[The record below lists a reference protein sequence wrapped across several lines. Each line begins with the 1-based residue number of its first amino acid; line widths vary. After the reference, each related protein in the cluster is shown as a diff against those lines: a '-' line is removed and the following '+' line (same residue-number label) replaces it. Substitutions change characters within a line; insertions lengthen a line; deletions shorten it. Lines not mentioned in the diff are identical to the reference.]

1 MNRDRQSP
9 PAPWQFRGGDPG
21 DWLCQKEFGMLK
33 KKMRRELLKNFGQ
46 YFSLFILVLLAVM
59 VYAGFAADPIG
70 GGKARDAFHKESN
83 LASAWLYG
91 EGFSAEDLEA
101 VRDLSFVEDA
111 QLRTS
116 VTGSAPD
123 FGDAELDMYLETEN
137 LVNKPVT
144 VEGADFDPSDPDGFW
159 LCETFAQAWDIHVG
173 DDFTASYDGIL
184 ITKSVKGIVVSP
196 EYEYMC
202 ASTDADTNYKNI
214 GYVYMDYEGF
224 PVREFMVHM
233 IETGKIDAEEIE
245 KHLDEYED
253 LLKTP
258 QGLIVKTALSLGTIS
273 DQILLTFAKTVDE
286 AQLFDLLPYTQLIL
300 TATDGVKILDKE
312 SEIAEAIDNN
322 YAVMIDEH
330 SVDGIER
337 LTAELAQHEGFS
349 YVFMAVFLAIAVL
362 IIMTGTSRM
371 VEQQRTQI
379 GTLNAMGMSRGK
391 ITRHYLSY
399 SLVTAIAGSIAGLL
413 LGYFWVGNWIV
424 SLFSTYY
431 TVPGWTAGADW
442 TFLAVPLFIIAVC
455 VLSAWLSCRR
465 LLKIA
470 PSEALRPAP
479 PKKGEHI
486 LFEKLPFWNKLGFRS
501 RYNLR
506 DISRYKLRA
515 LMCIFGTMTG
525 MFLLSGTIGALDMLD
540 GMYEWYFNKIQHF
553 GYEAMLEADMSIKNA
568 DLLSADTNGELVMQA
583 GIEVAAHEHAVN
595 TEKSTQSLTV
605 IEGKGL
611 YNITDP
617 SMNVIDLPEGTVA
630 VTRRLAKKMGLSVG
644 DTIWWHIYE
653 ENDWHES
660 TVGAINRTPV
670 TSGIT
675 ILRSDFEKEGE
686 DFTPTLLCTDTAL
699 TGEEADGIAAIYSVA
714 QLRAAFEETM
724 QIIWVLIVVMVI
736 FAVILIVAV
745 LYNSGSLSFHERIR
759 ELATLKVLG
768 LSDGKIRS
776 LLTIENIWLSLI
788 GIVLGAPLARP
799 LLEAMMNSNGENYDM
814 LAVMKPSD
822 YILGAAAVLAIS
834 VLVSFLFS
842 GRIRKLDMVGT
853 LKGAE

>member
-1 MNRDRQSP
+1 
-9 PAPWQFRGGDPG
+9 
-21 DWLCQKEFGMLK
+21 MLGR
-33 KKMRRELLKNFGQ
+33 KMRRELLKNFGQ

-59 VYAGFAADPIG
+59 VYVGFAADPIG

-91 EGFSAEDLEA
+91 EGFTADNLEA
-101 VRDLSFVEDA
+101 VRGLPYVESA

-116 VTGSAPD
+116 VKGSAPACE
-123 FGDAELDMYLETEN
+123 DAEIDLYLETEN

-144 VEGADFDPSDPDGFW
+144 VEGEDFDPADPDGFW
-159 LCETFAQAWDIHVG
+159 ICKTFAREWNIGVG
-173 DDFTASYDGIL
+173 DDFTVSYDGTQ
-184 ITKSVKGIVVSP
+184 ITKRVKGIVVSP

-202 ASTDADTNYKNI
+202 ASTDVDTNYRNI

-224 PVREFMVHM
+224 PVRDFMVHM
-233 IETGKIDAEEIE
+233 IESGRITAEEIE

-253 LLKTP
+253 LLETP
-258 QGLIVKTALSLGTIS
+258 EGMIVKAALSMGAVS
-273 DQILLTFAKTVDE
+273 DQILLTFAQTVDE
-286 AQLFDLLPYTQLIL
+286 SQLFDMLPSTQLIL
-300 TATDGVKILDKE
+300 RAEDGTDILKKE
-312 SEIAEAIDNN
+312 SEIADAIDNN

-349 YVFMAVFLAIAVL
+349 YVFMVVFLAIAVL

-379 GTLNAMGMSRGK
+379 GTLNALGMERGK

-413 LGYFWVGNWIV
+413 LGYFWVGRWIV

-431 TVPGWTAGADW
+431 TVPGWVAGADW
-442 TFLAVPLFIIAVC
+442 TFLAVPAVIIAVC
-455 VLSAWLSCRR
+455 VLSSWMSCRR
-465 LLKIA
+465 LLKVA

-486 LFEKLPFWNKLGFRS
+486 LFEKLPFWDRLGFRS

-515 LMCIFGTMTG
+515 LMGVLGTMTG
-525 MFLLSGTIGALDMLD
+525 MFLLTGTIGALSMLD
-540 GMYEWYFNKIQHF
+540 QMYDWYFEKIQSF
-553 GYEAMLEADMSIKNA
+553 SCEAMLEADISLKNA
-568 DLLSADTNGELVMQA
+568 DRLSLDTDGELVMQA
-583 GIEVAAHEHAVN
+583 GIEVAPRDHAVN
-595 TEKSTQSLTV
+595 KEKSTQVLTV

-617 SMNVIDLPEGTVA
+617 DMNVIPLPEGTVA
-630 VTRRLAKKMGLSVG
+630 VTRRLAKKMNLSVG

-653 ENDWHES
+653 QNDWHES
-660 TVGAINRTPV
+660 VIGAINRTPV

-675 ILRSDFEKEGE
+675 ILRSDLEKAGC
-686 DFTPTLLCTDTAL
+686 DYTPTLLCTDQTL
-699 TGEEADGIAAIYSVA
+699 TGEEAEGISAVYSVA
-714 QLRAAFEETM
+714 QLRKAFEETM
-724 QIIWVLIVVMVI
+724 QIVWVLIVVMVV

-759 ELATLKVLG
+759 ELATLRVLG
-768 LSDGKIRS
+768 LSDSKIRS
-776 LLTIENIWLSLI
+776 LLTIQNLWLSVI
-788 GIVLGAPLARP
+788 GIILGIPLARP

-814 LAVMKPSD
+814 LAKLQLSD
-822 YILGAAAVLAIS
+822 YLLGAGCVLLLS
-834 VLVSFLFS
+834 VLVSFMFA

>member
-1 MNRDRQSP
+1 
-9 PAPWQFRGGDPG
+9 
-21 DWLCQKEFGMLK
+21 MLK
-33 KKMRRELLKNFGQ
+33 RKMRRELLKNFGQ

-70 GGKARDAFHKESN
+70 GGAARDSFHRKSN

-91 EGFSAEDLEA
+91 EGFTQENLEA
-101 VRDLSFVEDA
+101 VRALPYVESA

-116 VTGSAPD
+116 VTGSAPEQ
-123 FGDAELDMYLETEN
+123 GDAQIDLYLQTEN

-144 VEGADFDPSDPDGFW
+144 EEGEDFDPSDPDGFW
-159 LCETFAQAWDIHVG
+159 LCRTFARAWDIHVG
-173 DDFTASYDGIL
+173 DDFTVSYDGIR
-184 ITKSVKGIVVSP
+184 ITKQVKGIVVSP

-202 ASTDADTNYKNI
+202 ASTDVDTNYRNI

-224 PVREFMVHM
+224 PVRDFLIHR
-233 IETGKIDAEEIE
+233 IE
-245 KHLDEYED
+245 KGKMKSILTAFAEAADE
-253 LLKTP
+253 KM
-258 QGLIVKTALSLGTIS
+258 
-273 DQILLTFAKTVDE
+273 
-286 AQLFDLLPYTQLIL
+286 LFDLLPYTQLIL
-300 TATDGVKILDKE
+300 RAPEGTSILEKE
-312 SEIAEAIDNN
+312 TEIAKALHDN

-330 SVDGIER
+330 SIDGIER

-379 GTLNAMGMSRGK
+379 GTLNAIGMERGK

-399 SLVTAIAGSIAGLL
+399 SLVTACAGSAAGLL
-413 LGYFWVGNWIV
+413 LGYFWVGRWIV

-442 TFLAVPLFIIAVC
+442 TFLAIPLVIIAVC
-455 VLSAWLSCRR
+455 VLSAWLSCRK
-465 LLKIA
+465 LLNVA
-470 PSEALRPAP
+470 PSEALRPSP
-479 PKKGEHI
+479 PRKGQHI

-515 LMCIFGTMTG
+515 LMCVLGTMTG
-525 MFLLSGTIGALDMLD
+525 MFLLTGTIGALGMMDD
-540 GMYEWYFNKIQHF
+540 MYEWYFERIQNF
-553 GYEAMLEADMSIKNA
+553 QYEAMLEDVSLEQADSLR
-568 DLLSADTNGELVMQA
+568 DDTDGELVMQA
-583 GIEVAAHEHAVN
+583 GIEVASHDHAVN
-595 TEKSTQSLTV
+595 AEKSTQVMTV
-605 IEGKGL
+605 IEGRGL

-617 SMNVIDLPEGTVA
+617 GTDVISLPEGTVA

-653 ENDWHES
+653 HNDWHES
-660 TVGAINRTPV
+660 KIGAINRTPV
-670 TSGIT
+670 VSGIT
-675 ILRSDFEKEGE
+675 MLRSDFEAQGC
-686 DFTPTLLCTDTAL
+686 DYAPTLLCTDKTL
-699 TGEEADGIAAIYSVA
+699 TGDEAEGITAVYRVEE
-714 QLRAAFEETM
+714 LRAAFEETM
-724 QIIWVLIVVMVI
+724 SIVWVLIVVMVI
-736 FAVILIVAV
+736 FAVILITAV

-759 ELATLKVLG
+759 ELATLRVLG
-768 LSDGKIRS
+768 LSDSKIRS
-776 LLTIENIWLSLI
+776 LLTIQNLWLSIL
-788 GIVLGAPLARP
+788 GILLGAPLATP

-814 LAVMKPSD
+814 IASLRLTD
-822 YILGAAAVLAIS
+822 YLLGGACVLILS
-834 VLVSFLFS
+834 VLVSFLFA

>member
-1 MNRDRQSP
+1 
-9 PAPWQFRGGDPG
+9 
-21 DWLCQKEFGMLK
+21 MLRR
-33 KKMRRELLKNFGQ
+33 KMRRELLKNFGQ

-70 GGKARDAFHKESN
+70 GRIARDSFHTESN

-91 EGFSAEDLEA
+91 EGFTQENLEA
-101 VRDLSFVEDA
+101 VRALPYVENA

-123 FGDAELDMYLETEN
+123 QDDAEIDLYLETEN

-144 VEGADFDPSDPDGFW
+144 EEGEDFDPTDPDGFW
-159 LCETFAQAWDIHVG
+159 LCRTFANAWDIHVG
-173 DDFTASYDGIL
+173 DDFTVSYDGIPV
-184 ITKSVKGIVVSP
+184 TKQVKGIVVSP

-202 ASTDADTNYKNI
+202 ASTDVDTNYKNI

-224 PVREFMVHM
+224 PVRDFMIHL
-233 IETGKIDAEEIE
+233 IETGKISAGTIE
-245 KHLDEYED
+245 KHLDDYED
-253 LLKTP
+253 LLETP
-258 QGLIVKTALSLGTIS
+258 EGMIVKAALSMGTAS
-273 DQILLTFAKTVDE
+273 DSILLTFAKTVDE
-286 AQLFDLLPYTQLIL
+286 KHLFDMLPYTQLIL
-300 TATDGVKILDKE
+300 RAQEGTPILEKE
-312 SEIAEAIDNN
+312 TEIAKTLDEN

-330 SVDGIER
+330 SIDGIER

-379 GTLNAMGMSRGK
+379 GTLNAIGMDRGK

-399 SLVTAIAGSIAGLL
+399 SLVTSCAGSIAGLL

-431 TVPGWTAGADW
+431 TVPGWKAGADW
-442 TFLAVPLFIIAVC
+442 TFLAIPLVIIGVC
-455 VLSAWLSCRR
+455 VLSAWFSCRK
-465 LLKIA
+465 LLRVA

-479 PKKGEHI
+479 PKQGQHI

-515 LMCIFGTMTG
+515 VMCVLGTMTG
-525 MFLLSGTIGALDMLD
+525 MFLLTGTIGALGMMDD
-540 GMYEWYFNKIQHF
+540 MYEWYFERIQNF
-553 GYEAMLEADMSIKNA
+553 RYEAMLEADMSVE
-568 DLLSADTNGELVMQA
+568 SADRLRMDTDGELVMQT
-583 GIEVAAHEHAVN
+583 GIEVAAREHAVN
-595 TEKSTQSLTV
+595 AEKSTQVMTV
-605 IEGKGL
+605 IEGTGL

-617 SMNVIDLPEGTVA
+617 SSNVIPLPEGTVA

-653 ENDWHES
+653 RNDWHS
-660 TVGAINRTPV
+660 SKIGAINRTPV
-670 TSGIT
+670 VSGIT
-675 ILRSDFEKEGE
+675 MLRSDFEAEGC
-686 DFTPTLLCTDTAL
+686 DYAPTLLCTDKTL
-699 TGEEADGIAAIYSVA
+699 TGDEADGITAVYRVEE
-714 QLRAAFEETM
+714 LREAFEETM
-724 QIIWVLIVVMVI
+724 SIIWVLIVVMVI

-759 ELATLKVLG
+759 ELATLRVLG
-768 LSDGKIRS
+768 LSDSKIRS
-776 LLTIENIWLSLI
+776 LLTIQNLWLSII
-788 GIVLGAPLARP
+788 GIIIGAPLATP
-799 LLEAMMNSNGENYDM
+799 LLEAMMNSNGENFDM
-814 LAVMKPSD
+814 LAVLKPSD
-822 YILGAAAVLAIS
+822 YLLGAACVLMLS